1 MRKYPISLM
10 LLIAIILFIL
20 LFSSCSFLPVT
31 NNAKSYALIIG
42 INAYQDANTL
52 SWCVNDAN
60 GMEDA
65 LINNGWEKDQITKLL
80 DTNATKEHIIT
91 ELTDII
97 NKATSNDYILV
108 FYSGHGTQIPDT
120 NGDETDGYDEA
131 IVPVDF
137 NGDISSLIIDDD
149 LGEIFSHS
157 KTQKGVFIFDSCF
170 SGGFINKS
178 LTNSGFKVRSL
189 TNAKAVGDPT
199 SQDLDIYNIP
209 VLTASSY
216 NEEAYED
223 SSLEHG
229 VFTYSILKGFEN
241 MNADYNNDDYITV
254 REIFKYAETYT
265 RTLTDDD
272 QHPELQAPQFFT
284 DILITH

>member
-1 MRKYPISLM
+1 M

-97 NKATSNDYILV
+97 NKVTSNDYILV

-178 LTNSGFKVRSL
+178 LTDSGLKVRSL

-241 MNADYNNDDYITV
+241 MNADYNNDGYITV

>member
-52 SWCVNDAN
+52 SWCINDAN

-80 DTNATKEHIIT
+80 DTNATKEHIKT

-97 NKATSNDYILV
+97 NKTTSNDYILV

-178 LTNSGFKVRSL
+178 LTNSGLKVRSL

-241 MNADYNNDDYITV
+241 MNADYNNDGYITV

>member
-1 MRKYPISLM
+1 M

-80 DTNATKEHIIT
+80 DTNATKEHIKT

-97 NKATSNDYILV
+97 NKTTSNDYILV

-178 LTNSGFKVRSL
+178 LTNSGLKVRSL

-241 MNADYNNDDYITV
+241 MNADYNNDGYITV

>member
-80 DTNATKEHIIT
+80 DTNATKEHIKT

-97 NKATSNDYILV
+97 NKTTSNDYILV

-178 LTNSGFKVRSL
+178 LTNSGLKVRSL

-241 MNADYNNDDYITV
+241 MNADYNNDGYITV